1 VKNNLTTQILLLI
14 AGAIAGIFS
23 GAVGAAY
30 KAYLDR
36 KSELQKSEAAVRLQ
50 YLYPLLVVA
59 IDLKRKLS
67 HAYDTVQSEKDI
79 TTPEPQMTDRYYLRH
94 WFWKCKDYVVNPDTS
109 WSGDARRR
117 ELAMLSGGTG
127 YDSVSTLYVTANY
140 LWHATRIRLRIPSEL
155 RGRGIELLTCLY
167 RVRAT
172 LGTLEFYGVAQ
183 DSTGAS
189 MTGKTGDAMS
199 YREFCEAMT
208 SDANRAWFLTLTDF
222 YFKLH
227 RMNRENVEKVFES
240 LRGLVDLL
248 REMLKLNPKEIPN

>member
-1 VKNNLTTQILLLI
+1 VKSDLTTQILLLI
-14 AGAIAGIFS
+14 AGAIAGIVS
-23 GAVGAAY
+23 GTVGAAY

-36 KSELQKSEAAVRLQ
+36 KSDLQKSEAAVRLQ

-67 HAYDTVQSEKDI
+67 HAYDTVQREKDI
-79 TTPEPQMTDRYYLRH
+79 TTPEPKLTDRYYLRH
-94 WFWKCKDYVVNPDTS
+94 WFWKCKDYVVNSDS
-109 WSGDARRR
+109 GWSEEARRR
-117 ELAMLSGGTG
+117 ELAMVSGGTG
-127 YDSVSTLYVTANY
+127 YDAMSTLYVTANY

-155 RGRGIELLTCLY
+155 RGRGIELLTCLS

-189 MTGKTGDAMS
+189 MTGKTGDVMS
-199 YREFCEAMT
+199 YREFCETMT
-208 SDANRAWFLTLTDF
+208 SDANRAWFLTLTDT
-222 YFKLH
+222 YFKLY
-227 RMNRENVEKVFES
+227 RMDRKSVEKVLES

-248 REMLKLNPKEIPN
+248 REMLNLSLKEIPE